1 MELSDESNLSSDT
14 EPPILPTDTEP
25 PILPTDHISSDTEP
39 PIIPADTEPL
49 IIPTDNISSD
59 TEPPILPTDGLSQ
72 ACSAPEMDELTSK
85 IEEVTNLQDLSDKIQ
100 QIHKTKREKFKQ
112 QFEEYDNTKGDDS
125 DDETVD
131 NINSHLQGE
140 EQDDSSDDNDTTELE
155 YLSELLNYSEFLQ
168 STKEQK
174 QLAEFIPKDIVL
186 LNETNH
192 FTYVEVREAFNEIT
206 TSMINRAAAAKI
218 QRLRNTQSA
227 IKRAA
232 RSMAEQVDQVQNEMI
247 KELQMA
253 YRAKQLKA
261 EKQKKQLEEQQETL
275 EHYRHLIAHYERT
288 GDIGRL
294 FEVLQLIRDYN
305 KEN

>member
-1 MELSDESNLSSDT
+1 
-14 EPPILPTDTEP
+14 
-25 PILPTDHISSDTEP
+25 
-39 PIIPADTEPL
+39 
-49 IIPTDNISSD
+49 
-59 TEPPILPTDGLSQ
+59 
-72 ACSAPEMDELTSK
+72 MDELTSK
-85 IEEVTNLQDLSDKIQ
+85 IEEVTNLQNLSDRIQ
-100 QIHKTKREKFKQ
+100 QIHKRKREKFIQ
-112 QFEEYDNTKGDDS
+112 QFEEYDNTKGDES

-131 NINSHLQGE
+131 NINSHLQDE
-140 EQDDSSDDNDTTELE
+140 EREDSSDENDTTELE
-155 YLSELLNYSEFLQ
+155 YLSELFNFSEFLQ

-186 LNETNH
+186 LKETNH

-261 EKQKKQLEEQQETL
+261 EKQKKQLEEHQETL
-275 EHYRHLIAHYERT
+275 QHYRHLIAHYERT
-288 GDIGRL
+288 GDIARL

-305 KEN
+305 KQN